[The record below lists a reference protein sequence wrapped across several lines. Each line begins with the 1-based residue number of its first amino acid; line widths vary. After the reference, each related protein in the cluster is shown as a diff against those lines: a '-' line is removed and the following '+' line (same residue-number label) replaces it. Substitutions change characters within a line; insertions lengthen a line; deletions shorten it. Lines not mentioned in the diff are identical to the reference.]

1 MQHLNLLTRL
11 GKMKKSLRR
20 LSSNEF
26 DAALLERLT
35 KEGRVFVDFPR
46 TINKDAYV
54 REVLDYVHSI
64 KDYATDL
71 WQEEIDDL
79 WQEILD
85 DECLSE
91 FLTMKKGM
99 QAGHMNRYAVTNL
112 VCRMQNN
119 GIYRRDVPMLTL
131 HLRMEGVKKKN
142 RYYTNCGNY
151 VLPRNAKVLLRQLFE
166 RV

>member
-1 MQHLNLLTRL
+1 MVSRYSNL
-11 GKMKKSLRR
+11 KR
-20 LSSNEF
+20 LSLNEF
-26 DAALLERLT
+26 DASLLKKLT
-35 KEGRVFVDFPR
+35 EEGRVFVDFPR
-46 TINKDAYV
+46 TINKNAYV

-79 WQEILD
+79 WQEILE
-85 DECLSE
+85 DENLSE
-91 FLTMKKGM
+91 FLTMKKGT

-131 HLRMEGVKKKN
+131 HLRLEGITRKN
-142 RYYTNCGNY
+142 KYYTGSGNY
-151 VLPRNAKVLLRQLFE
+151 GIPKEARMLLRQLFG